1 MKNHFLSYFYFTKSQ
16 RKGLL
21 VLLLLS
27 VGLQITF
34 YFILKNT
41 SSEPEKLSTEAQQW
55 LALQE
60 EINNQK
66 TEQNSTELKPF
77 NPNFITEYK
86 AHKLGLSTEELKK
99 LHQFRAKDLWI
110 NSVAQFQEV
119 TGVSDVV
126 LAKISPYFKFP
137 DWVTNSKTA
146 NYTTTYPSTKFSKEK
161 IIPIDLNIAT
171 LEQLEKINGIGTTT
185 ALKIIDLRSKL
196 GAFVSL
202 EQLKFIYG
210 IQEYALEDAQRK
222 LFIKNP
228 QTILKIDIN
237 NASIDELKVF
247 PYFNYSI
254 AKQIVKYRSMNG
266 DLHSKTDLQQ
276 IPNFPIEKIDIISVY
291 LTF

>member
-66 TEQNSTELKPF
+66 AEQNSTQLKPF

-99 LHQFRAKDLWI
+99 LHQFRANNLWI

-137 DWVTNSKTA
+137 DWVTNSKTT
-146 NYTTTYPSTKFSKEK
+146 NYITTYPSTKFSEEK

-171 LEQLEKINGIGTTT
+171 VEQLEKVNGIGNAT

-196 GAFVSL
+196 GAFVSI

-210 IQEYALEDAQRK
+210 IQDYALEDAQRK

-228 QTILKIDIN
+228 QNILKIDIN
-237 NASIDELKVF
+237 NASIDELKMF

>member
-16 RKGLL
+16 RNGLL

-55 LALQE
+55 LAFQE

-146 NYTTTYPSTKFSKEK
+146 NYIITYPSTKFSKEK

-222 LFIKNP
+222 LCIKNP

-237 NASIDELKVF
+237 NASIDELKMF

-266 DLHSKTDLQQ
+266 DLHSKADLQQ

>member
-16 RKGLL
+16 RNGLL

-60 EINNQK
+60 EINNPK
-66 TEQNSTELKPF
+66 TEQNSTKLKPF

-171 LEQLEKINGIGTTT
+171 LEQLEKINGIGITT

>member
-16 RKGLL
+16 RNGLL

-66 TEQNSTELKPF
+66 TEQNSTQLKPF

-146 NYTTTYPSTKFSKEK
+146 NYTTTYPSTKFFKEK

-237 NASIDELKVF
+237 NASIDELKMF

-266 DLHSKTDLQQ
+266 DLHSKIDLQQ